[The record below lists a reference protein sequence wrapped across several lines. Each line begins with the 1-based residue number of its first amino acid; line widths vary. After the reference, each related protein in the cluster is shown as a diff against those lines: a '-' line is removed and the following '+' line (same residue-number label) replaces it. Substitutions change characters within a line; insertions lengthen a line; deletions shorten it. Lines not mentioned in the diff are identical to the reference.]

1 MMTSGKEEI
10 PGFQRFDHKASVQ
23 VQSGEMAIDHP
34 VFFAGKGPAIL
45 LMHELPGLAQPCVD
59 FAMRLIAADFEVFM
73 PQLIGPLLR
82 YEPWR
87 NVARLCISA
96 EFARLR
102 AGEAAPIADW
112 LRDLARRI
120 SIERNQAR
128 IGAIGMCLTGAFVIP
143 LLLEPEVQAV
153 VASQPS
159 VPFNL
164 RYVLFGGPVGQG
176 AWQYQINASDEQ
188 LEQAVRCARG
198 GNKVILIQR
207 FSADRLCP
215 KARNERLATAFNQT
229 ALNYDTSPLRE
240 WSARP
245 PHALLTEEF
254 DRAKRNGPVPESDP
268 TRIALQRV
276 IDFFKHALKTS

>member
-1 MMTSGKEEI
+1 MSGSWKSHRRFGTRSTQVRECRMMTSGKEEI

-143 LLLEPEVQAV
+143 LLLEPEDLAEHETSEPRSLQTFL
-153 VASQPS
+153 SEIRKRLDPS
-159 VPFNL
+159 TTDSPF
-164 RYVLFGGPVGQG
+164 VGRR
-176 AWQYQINASDEQ
+176 APIPISEEQ
-188 LEQAVRCARG
+188 
-198 GNKVILIQR
+198 
-207 FSADRLCP
+207 
-215 KARNERLATAFNQT
+215 
-229 ALNYDTSPLRE
+229 
-240 WSARP
+240 
-245 PHALLTEEF
+245 
-254 DRAKRNGPVPESDP
+254 
-268 TRIALQRV
+268 
-276 IDFFKHALKTS
+276 